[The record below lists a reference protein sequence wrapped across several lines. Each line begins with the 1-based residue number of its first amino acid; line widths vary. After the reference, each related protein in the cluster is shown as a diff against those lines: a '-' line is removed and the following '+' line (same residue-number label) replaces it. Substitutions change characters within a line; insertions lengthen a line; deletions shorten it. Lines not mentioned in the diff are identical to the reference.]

1 MDIKIIAAIG
11 QNNELGKNNK
21 LLWRL
26 PKDMKYFKEMTM
38 GKYVVMG
45 RKTFESL
52 PKSLPGRTMIV
63 ISSQNL
69 EKYSDVISSKSVFDV
84 VGTFSKE
91 GNNIE
96 DTELFV
102 IGGAS
107 IYKQFMPFTDTM
119 YLTEVNATDKNAD
132 AYFPTFNKDEW
143 YIQELESG
151 IDNNIEYVRNKY
163 VRKKVK

>member
-26 PKDMKYFKEMTM
+26 PKDMKFFKEMTM

-91 GNNIE
+91 GNNIK

>member
-26 PKDMKYFKEMTM
+26 PKDMKFFKEMTM

-69 EKYSDVISSKSVFDV
+69 EKCSDVISSKSVFDV